1 MCGIADANSGEFDE
15 YGLNKVIDFMPDQS
29 STINMGGTLRLG
41 SYPCEIAEGTQMAR
55 CYGVSHIDERH
66 RHRYEFN
73 NDYRETLTK
82 AGMVISGTSPACSS
96 TRNLS
101 PARIRRIRYSSALSA
116 HHSIRG
122 KRTHKRR

>member
-1 MCGIADANSGEFDE
+1 VCGIADANSGEFDE

-82 AGMVISGTSPACSS
+82 AGMVI
-96 TRNLS
+96 
-101 PARIRRIRYSSALSA
+101 RRHLAGRQDRRDRGSAAERLL
-116 HHSIRG
+116 H
-122 KRTHKRR
+122 RRAVPPGI